1 MNAISKERKQA
12 ERRHP
17 FPIRDSNQHK
27 PSSTTQILNQHSTA
41 STSTL
46 KQSKPPP
53 KPPPKTPHP
62 RAPTNLSLPVRLLR
76 CPRMP
81 CLSRSIQVRLFR
93 RGPLSLRELQ
103 VFHAPAL
110 RGCYLCR
117 RRRIYRPPAP
127 RRRGSHR
134 GGPGCFYCSP
144 RFRQPPRVDIFP
156 FSRSTYGVAGTPPS
170 PSLHLA
176 RWSSCPWR
184 VPLRPWSWST
194 PALGPS
200 GSHVGGAPG
209 CWRLRRLS
217 CCTRALGRSGSQVA
231 GALGCCRLRRLSCR
245 TLAIPATPAPD
256 RWQPVSPATKAPG
269 YFSRLRRLSCQC
281 SEPLSREPLSREP
294 LIFDLLAAR
303 LAASAFS
310 AFALSAFSALSAALR
325 ACLAAWAATL
335 LAWAATLLASA
346 SLTLSS

>member
-1 MNAISKERKQA
+1 
-12 ERRHP
+12 
-17 FPIRDSNQHK
+17 
-27 PSSTTQILNQHSTA
+27 
-41 STSTL
+41 
-46 KQSKPPP
+46 
-53 KPPPKTPHP
+53 
-62 RAPTNLSLPVRLLR
+62 
-76 CPRMP
+76 MP
-81 CLSRSIQVRLFR
+81 CLSRSIRVRLFR

-117 RRRIYRPPAP
+117 RRRICRPRAPRQRRIYRPPAP

-134 GGPGCFYCSP
+134 GGLGCCYCSP
-144 RFRQPPRVDIFP
+144 RFRQPPLVDILP

-217 CCTRALGRSGSQVA
+217 CCTRTLGRSKSQVA

-245 TLAIPATPAPD
+245 TLAIPATPVPD
-256 RWQPVSPATKAPG
+256 RWQPVGPATKAPG
-269 YFSRLRRLSCQC
+269 YFCRLRRLSCQC
-281 SEPLSREPLSREP
+281 SEPLSREPL
-294 LIFDLLAAR
+294 IFDPLSCPARSFGLLSFR
-303 LAASAFS
+303 P
-310 AFALSAFSALSAALR
+310 LSLLSHLR
-325 ACLAAWAATL
+325 SPTGLPR
-335 LAWAATLLASA
+335 
-346 SLTLSS
+346 SLGGDPLSLGVPDPLFVSQSGIVIRCIRHPSVLGRVRDCRIVPL